1 MPIVEIPG
9 VGRVEFPDSMDGP
22 AISAAAKKLHFDAK
36 AQKQQEEDRAR
47 YNPAGDSFLGNLL
60 PSAGAGMASIL
71 RAVGA
76 QPLLNR
82 MGLENLPQSK
92 EEAAQ
97 LDAPLNTAPGGTTGR
112 VLGSAALLA
121 PTAFIPGAN
130 TALGAT
136 LIGGGTGLLTTEG
149 DLGDRA
155 EGALYGAGGGL
166 LGNLGGRAIGAGYR
180 AAKGVA
186 KGLARPFTERG
197 RDIIAGEAI
206 ERFATNPAAIQAA
219 RGGASITGAVPT
231 LAEAAN
237 DPGIAALQRAISTMD
252 PDAAAQF
259 LARDQ
264 ANNAARVGL
273 LSDMAGTTGARTAA
287 SSARETAAQTL
298 YGNAFAQ
305 DVSKNMTPAIQ
316 SEITSLLKRPSIQAA
331 RAKAAELAADK
342 GMDTLEEGSVQGLHF
357 MKLAMDDMINGAG
370 QRGIGGVEKGA
381 LIANRDKL
389 VSVIEKLAPDYAA
402 AKTTYAAMSKPL
414 NQMDAAQRLLDSTR
428 AASADLAGNRPFQ
441 AASFARAINNE
452 ESLLK
457 NATGRQSLGTLA
469 DVLDPDQLAKVNAI
483 RSELDTVAG
492 LDKAAGGKGSQ
503 TAKMLASQQLL
514 RNIGGPL
521 GMPDSWV
528 ESGLS
533 QTLLRPAQFAASAVE
548 PRIHAAVARGL
559 LDPTEAQRLI
569 QIARSANTATPSELA
584 RLAQALSPG
593 LLGYGAAQASQ

>member
-36 AQKQQEEDRAR
+36 VQKQQEEDRAR

-82 MGLENLPQSK
+82 MGLENLPQNQQ
-92 EEAAQ
+92 EAAQ
-97 LDAPLNTAPGGTTGR
+97 IDAPLNAAPGGTTGR

-130 TALGAT
+130 TAAGAA

-166 LGNLGGRAIGAGYR
+166 LGNLGGRAIGAGWR
-180 AAKGVA
+180 AAKGA
-186 KGLARPFTERG
+186 GKGLARPFTERG

-206 ERFATNPAAIQAA
+206 ERFATNPAAVQAA
-219 RGGASITGAVPT
+219 RGGASLTGAMPT

-273 LSDMAGTTGARTAA
+273 LSDMAGTTGARNAA
-287 SSARETAAQTL
+287 AGARETAAQAL

-305 DVSKNMTPAIQ
+305 DASKNMTPAIQ
-316 SEITSLLKRPSIQAA
+316 SEIASLLKRPSIQAA

-342 GMDTLEEGSVQGLHF
+342 GMDTLEDGSVQGLHF
-357 MKLAMDDMINGAG
+357 MKLALDDMINGAG

-389 VSVIEKLAPDYAA
+389 VGVIEKIAPDYADA
-402 AKTTYAAMSKPL
+402 RSTYAAMSKPL
-414 NQMDAAQRLLDSTR
+414 NQMDVAQRLLDSTR
-428 AASADLAGNRPFQ
+428 GASADLAGNRPFQ

-483 RSELDTVAG
+483 RAELDTVAG

-533 QTLLRPAQFAASAVE
+533 QTLLRPTQFAAKALE
-548 PRIHAAVARGL
+548 PRIHSAVARGL
-559 LDPTEAQRLI
+559 LDPAEAQRLI
-569 QIARSANTATPSELA
+569 QIARKANTATPSELA

>member
-9 VGRVEFPDSMDGP
+9 VGQVEFPDSMDGA

-36 AQKQQEEDRAR
+36 VKAQQEADRKL
-47 YNPAGDSFLGNLL
+47 YNPASDSFLGNIV
-60 PSAGAGMASIL
+60 PAAGAGMASIL

-82 MGLENLPQSK
+82 MGLENLPQSR

-97 LDAPLNTAPGGTTGR
+97 NDAPLDAAPGGTTGR
-112 VLGSAALLA
+112 VLGGAALLA

-130 TALGAT
+130 TAAGAA

-149 DLGDRA
+149 GLGDRA

-166 LGNLGGRAIGAGYR
+166 LGNLAGRALGAGYR
-180 AAKGVA
+180 AAKGAA
-186 KGLARPFTERG
+186 KGLVRPFTEKG
-197 RDIIAGEAI
+197 RDIIAGDTL
-206 ERFATNPAAIQAA
+206 ERFATNPAAIQSAQ
-219 RGGASITGAVPT
+219 GGASITGAVPT
-231 LAEAAN
+231 LAEATR
-237 DPGIAALQRAISTMD
+237 DPGIASLQRAISTMD
-252 PDAAAQF
+252 KGAEAQF

-273 LSDMAGTTGARTAA
+273 LSDMAGTTGEREFAGAARQ
-287 SSARETAAQTL
+287 TAAQEL
-298 YGNAFAQ
+298 YGKAFATNAS
-305 DVSKNMTPAIQ
+305 DNLTPGLKG
-316 SEITSLLKRPSIQAA
+316 EITKLLKRPAIQQARKKAMEIAA
-331 RAKAAELAADK
+331 N
-342 GMDTLEEGSVQGLHF
+342 EGKKFDASSVQGMHY
-357 MKLAMDDMINGAG
+357 MKMALDDAVNNAG
-370 QRGIGGVEKGA
+370 QRGIGAAEKSAIESTRDRLVG
-381 LIANRDKL
+381 LIDN
-389 VSVIEKLAPDYAA
+389 LAPDYAEA
-402 AKTTYAAMSKPL
+402 RATYAAMSKPL
-414 NQMDAAQRLLDSTR
+414 NQMDIAQRLLDSTR

-457 NATGRQSLGTLA
+457 NATGRQSLGSLA

-483 RSELDTVAG
+483 RAELDTVAG
-492 LDKAAGGKGSQ
+492 LDKAANGKGSQ

-514 RNIGGPL
+514 RNIAGPL
-521 GMPDSWV
+521 GMPDSWI

-533 QTLLRPAQFAASAVE
+533 QTLLRPVQFAATAVE

-559 LDPTEAQRLI
+559 LDPAEAQRLI
-569 QIARSANTATPSELA
+569 AIARKANTATPSELA

-593 LLGYGAAQASQ
+593 LLGYSAAQAGQ